1 LGGDIFDAA
10 VRALAWRGRIVVIGF
25 AAGRIA
31 TLKTNYLL
39 LKNIEASGLQISD
52 YRKRMP
58 ELVQKCFDDVFA
70 LFTAGKLR
78 PPPTSFY
85 PLRDYARALAD
96 LGQRQLSGR
105 AILIPEML

>member
-1 LGGDIFDAA
+1 LGGDVFDAA

-58 ELVQKCFDDVFA
+58 ALVRECFDDVFA
-70 LFTAGKLR
+70 LFTAGKLQ
-78 PPPTSFY
+78 PPPTRFY
-85 PLRDYARALAD
+85 PLRDYAHALDD
-96 LGQRQLSGR
+96 LSKRRVGGR
-105 AILIPEML
+105 AVLIP

>member
-1 LGGDIFDAA
+1 
-10 VRALAWRGRIVVIGF
+10 
-25 AAGRIA
+25 
-31 TLKTNYLL
+31 
-39 LKNIEASGLQISD
+39 
-52 YRKRMP
+52 
-58 ELVQKCFDDVFA
+58 VFA